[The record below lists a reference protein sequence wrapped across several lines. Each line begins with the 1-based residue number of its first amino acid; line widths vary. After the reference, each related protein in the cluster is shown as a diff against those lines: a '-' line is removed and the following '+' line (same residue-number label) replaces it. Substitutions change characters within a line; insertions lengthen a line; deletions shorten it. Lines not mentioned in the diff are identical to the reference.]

1 MNIYVGNLSLAVTEE
16 ELRREFRAFGEVVSV
31 NIMNDKY
38 IGSGQQRGYAFVE
51 MSIASEGETAV
62 RAINGKELGNMAVNV
77 VEALP
82 LSNHTGK
89 EYLHGRKPSHFGS
102 RVRERSQESIRQLE

>member
-1 MNIYVGNLSLAVTEE
+1 MNIYIGNLSLTVTED

-31 NIMNDKY
+31 NIMDDKY

-51 MSIASEGETAV
+51 MPSTSAGAV
-62 RAINGKELGNMAVNV
+62 AVNALNGKEMGDMAINV

-82 LSNHTGK
+82 LSNHKDNG
-89 EYLHGRKPSHFGS
+89 YLNVRRQRNYGG
-102 RVRERSQESIRQLE
+102 RVRERS